1 MKIEDL
7 EKALQ
12 YFVIAVPE
20 NKEQAKA
27 YFWARKGISALR
39 SVSREQVEMAW
50 RGEWGIGGTEMTDR
64 EKMIDL
70 IINAK
75 KSDPET
81 GSFTEYLADFLLGY
95 GIKLPDPTPQ
105 PGKPLTLDQLRE
117 MDGQP
122 VWIVEYPDWGHWELS
137 EDANDY
143 IVDRNLDF
151 YGMKH
156 DDPDGR
162 YGLHK
167 LGWLA
172 YSYPPA
178 QQRWIPVSER
188 LPEDEDDGETVL
200 AVVFGK
206 PHKNITLHHAI
217 MTAEY
222 FYQGGWLVNEY
233 PEWENPTV
241 THWMPLP
248 EPPEE
253 G

>member
-1 MKIEDL
+1 MTREEAIKIL
-7 EKALQ
+7 ERRTTIPDAECTWKQ
-12 YFVIAVPE
+12 T
-20 NKEQAKA
+20 NQAIDTA
-27 YFWARKGISALR
+27 ISALR

-105 PGKPLTLDQLRE
+105 PGNPLTLEQLRE

-143 IVDRNLDF
+143 IVDRNLNF

-178 QQRWIPVSER
+178 QQRWIPVSEKEPGR
-188 LPEDEDDGETVL
+188 NQDVLICTRDGQMQVQRWWQIKDYDI
-200 AVVFGK
+200 A
-206 PHKNITLHHAI
+206 
-217 MTAEY
+217 
-222 FYQGGWLVNEY
+222 
-233 PEWENPTV
+233 

-248 EPPEE
+248 EPP
-253 G
+253 

>member
-1 MKIEDL
+1 MARMINAD
-7 EKALQ
+7 ALQ
-12 YFVIAVPE
+12 E
-20 NKEQAKA
+20 LCNKRIKDTWNSKTAPVSWAEA
-27 YFWARKGISALR
+27 YANFK
-39 SVSREQVEMAW
+39 
-50 RGEWGIGGTEMTDR
+50 D
-64 EKMIDL
+64 D
-70 IINAK
+70 INSIPA
-75 KSDPET
+75 
-81 GSFTEYLADFLLGY
+81 FA
-95 GIKLPDPTPQ
+95 Q
-105 PGKPLTLDQLRE
+105 PGNPLTLEQLRE

-122 VWIVEYPDWGHWELS
+122 VWCEDVGKWALVSVDNVGEWKGVPFALFMENGAKFNWNVE
-137 EDANDY
+137 
-143 IVDRNLDF
+143 VR
-151 YGMKH
+151 
-156 DDPDGR
+156 
-162 YGLHK
+162 K
-167 LGWLA
+167 LTL

-222 FYQGGWLVNEY
+222 FYQGGWLVDEY
-233 PEWENPTV
+233 PEWENPIV

>member
-20 NKEQAKA
+20 SEEQAKA
-27 YFWARKGISALR
+27 YFWARKSLNALR
-39 SVSREQVEMAW
+39 SMQEA
-50 RGEWGIGGTEMTDR
+50 GE
-64 EKMIDL
+64 
-70 IINAK
+70 
-75 KSDPET
+75 
-81 GSFTEYLADFLLGY
+81 
-95 GIKLPDPTPQ
+95 
-105 PGKPLTLDQLRE
+105 PLTLEQLWE
-117 MDGQP
+117 MDGKP
-122 VWIVEYPDWGHWELS
+122 VWIEDVNRWGLVFIPEARQFKNTPFVLFRKEGVQFEWQIEGSELS
-137 EDANDY
+137 
-143 IVDRNLDF
+143 L
-151 YGMKH
+151 
-156 DDPDGR
+156 
-162 YGLHK
+162 
-167 LGWLA
+167 

-222 FYQGGWLVNEY
+222 FYQGGWLVKEY

-253 G
+253 E

>member
-1 MKIEDL
+1 MARMINAD
-7 EKALQ
+7 ALQ
-12 YFVIAVPE
+12 E
-20 NKEQAKA
+20 LCNKRIKDTWNSKTAPVSWAEA
-27 YFWARKGISALR
+27 Y
-39 SVSREQVEMAW
+39 
-50 RGEWGIGGTEMTDR
+50 
-64 EKMIDL
+64 
-70 IINAK
+70 
-75 KSDPET
+75 
-81 GSFTEYLADFLLGY
+81 ADFKDD
-95 GIKLPDPTPQ
+95 INSIPAFAQ

-143 IVDRNLDF
+143 IVDRNLNF

-222 FYQGGWLVNEY
+222 FYQGGWLVDEY